1 MPYRDANGVIYG
13 RYKMKQVIISPFSA
27 GVCVHVCM
35 RVCVLESTDRSPG
48 QARVNG
54 TSGVKWP
61 EEDTVHHACVLYS
74 SAEQPITSVEASSK
88 T

>member
-13 RYKMKQVIISPFSA
+13 RYKIKQVIISPFTS
-27 GVCVHVCM
+27 GVG
-35 RVCVLESTDRSPG
+35 STDRSPG
-48 QARVNG
+48 QARVSG

-74 SAEQPITSVEASSK
+74 SAEQPITSVEAPSK